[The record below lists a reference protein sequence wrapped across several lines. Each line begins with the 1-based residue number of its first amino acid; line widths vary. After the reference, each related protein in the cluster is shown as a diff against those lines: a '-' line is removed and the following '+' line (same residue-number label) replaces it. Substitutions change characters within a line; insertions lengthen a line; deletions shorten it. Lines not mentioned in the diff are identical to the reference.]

1 MPVAVGVP
9 LMVKIFA
16 AHELVT
22 PDGNP
27 VTITLVAPVVAYV
40 MFDNVLFTHT
50 VCVFVPEAE
59 VKVNVLAGVTAY
71 LPVVE
76 ATPQPPVVVT
86 V

>member
-1 MPVAVGVP
+1 
-9 LMVKIFA
+9 MVKIFA

-22 PDGNP
+22 PVGNP
-27 VTITLVAPVVAYV
+27 VTVTFVAPVVAYV
-40 MFDNVLFTHT
+40 IFDIALFTQT
-50 VCVFVPEAE
+50 VWVFVPAAE

-71 LPVVE
+71 LPVVD